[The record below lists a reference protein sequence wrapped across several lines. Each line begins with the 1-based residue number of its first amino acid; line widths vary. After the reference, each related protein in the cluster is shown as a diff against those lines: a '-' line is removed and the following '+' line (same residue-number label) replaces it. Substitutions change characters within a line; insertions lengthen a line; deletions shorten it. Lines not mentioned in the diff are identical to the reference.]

1 MKFFIDNLY
10 IDFYLNSYDLLF
22 NIHGFTRKKLKLFY
36 IRYHITVT
44 FEKKWKSKI
53 IMKKNQSYISIDFYE
68 SSDFFLSFILLFITY
83 LTVQLFIDFAF
94 VFEVPNIYK
103 IQLAN

>member
-53 IMKKNQSYISIDFYE
+53 IMKKNQSYKSIDFYE
-68 SSDFFLSFILLFITY
+68 SSDFFFCYSFYFLLHI
-83 LTVQLFIDFAF
+83 
-94 VFEVPNIYK
+94 
-103 IQLAN
+103 